1 MQLMFMPEIC
11 IRAWQNLRKGEQL
24 QRKATMN
31 SKQRLTIF
39 GAIAFGL
46 LAGWIDFNSEEVQLT
61 ALMIIAFSFGFSS
74 INPKQAWLIALLMG
88 GGVPVVSYTAR
99 AFGLKPLFE
108 STPWYAGIILP
119 LIIAFVAAYMGVF
132 VRWLIKKFDVAK

>member
-1 MQLMFMPEIC
+1 
-11 IRAWQNLRKGEQL
+11 
-24 QRKATMN
+24 MN